1 MSNDAQVKYI
11 VYTICYLIISL
22 CLMFNILIKMVCYS
36 LLRICLLALNTARLQ
51 LFCKLHAQLGGFS
64 ENAAI

>member
-22 CLMFNILIKMVCYS
+22 CLMFNILIKYMSHTFYINS
-36 LLRICLLALNTARLQ
+36 PRTKHKPSNMQDIFDNP
-51 LFCKLHAQLGGFS
+51 K
-64 ENAAI
+64 